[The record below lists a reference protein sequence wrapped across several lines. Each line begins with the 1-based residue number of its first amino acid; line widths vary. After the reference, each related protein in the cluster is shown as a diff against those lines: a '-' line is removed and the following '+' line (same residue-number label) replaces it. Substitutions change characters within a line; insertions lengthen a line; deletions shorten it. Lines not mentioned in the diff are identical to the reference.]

1 MEKLKRSFAAKAA
14 AVILTLACGIAAL
27 ISGVSVICLY
37 EWGAYDGEPSFYD
50 TSLTSSQV
58 YRDADE
64 IFYNLY
70 GFINSKMTEQEITD
84 AIELLWGEDKTNLV
98 FALYESASPDTV
110 LYYNYTAAQ
119 TGGEVEISYNASAD
133 GPYEYADAQHSLTG
147 SSDYTLRC
155 ALRDPLE
162 ADDKY
167 LVSQGWF
174 DWAVSLEYELIIVCA
189 ASLALTAALFIF
201 CVSAAGHKKDI
212 EAIEGGFFTK
222 WPLDILLLLSGF
234 LIFILVCIPAWGGG
248 FGLNTADLLI
258 CFFALLAAAFIALL
272 TLMDFAVRVKLGRWW
287 ENSLIYKAL
296 RLILRLCGGAYR
308 ILKDSVGAIPL
319 SWRTALVSSA
329 ALLAVIFLE
338 YYSTAMNSGFAFLIL
353 ALVCLAVVGFL
364 CRAAAGFKQL
374 AEAAGRIAGG
384 DFDNKLETAKLPRE
398 MKKLAECLNNI
409 GDGMNAAVEQ
419 RTKSERLKAEL
430 ITNVSHDIKTPL
442 TSIINYTDLLKGE
455 KLPKKASEYVEVLDR
470 QSARLKKLT
479 DDLVEAS
486 KASTGN
492 LAVSLESAN
501 LGELA
506 RQAAGEY
513 AERFEKCGLAP
524 VITEPEGG
532 VCALADGRL
541 LWRIFDNL
549 LSNACKY
556 SQENTRIYID
566 ISRVGDAARATFKNV
581 SKSELNINADELM
594 ERFVRGDSSRAGE
607 GSGLGLNI
615 AKSLAELQGGTLN
628 LDIDGDLF
636 KATLELPAA
645 DKATKT
651 AETQADETQT
661 GA

>member
-1 MEKLKRSFAAKAA
+1 MKKLKSSSLAKAV
-14 AVILTLACGIAAL
+14 AVVLTLVCGVAAL
-27 ISGVSVICLY
+27 VSGISVICLY

-50 TSLTSSQV
+50 TSLAGSQV
-58 YRDADE
+58 YRDADD
-64 IFYNLY
+64 IFYSLY

-84 AIELLWGEDKTNLV
+84 AIEEHWGEEKTNLV
-98 FALYESASPDTV
+98 FALYDSASPDTA
-110 LYYNYTAAQ
+110 LYSNYTAAK
-119 TGGEVEISYNASAD
+119 TNGEVVLDYSIS
-133 GPYEYADAQHSLTG
+133 GEGGEYADAAHSLTG
-147 SSDYTLRC
+147 SPDYTLRC

-167 LVSQGWF
+167 LAAQGVF
-174 DWAVSLEYELIIVCA
+174 EWAVFLKYELIIVCA
-189 ASLALTAALFIF
+189 ASLALTVALFIF
-201 CVSAAGHKKDI
+201 CLSAAGHKKDSQ
-212 EAIEGGFFTK
+212 AIEGGFFTK
-222 WPLDILLLLSGF
+222 WPLDILLLLSG
-234 LIFILVCIPAWGGG
+234 LCIGLLVSIPAWGGG
-248 FGLNTADLLI
+248 FGIKRADLLI
-258 CFFALLAAAFIALL
+258 YFFALLAAGLIALL
-272 TLMDFAVRVKLGRWW
+272 TLMDFAARVKLGRWW

-296 RLILRLCGGAYR
+296 RIVWRLCRGAFN

-353 ALVCLAVVGFL
+353 ALVCLAIVGFL
-364 CRAAAGFKQL
+364 CRAAAGFRQIAQA
-374 AEAAGRIAGG
+374 AERIAGG
-384 DFDNKLETAKLPRE
+384 DFENKLETDKLPRD
-398 MKKLAECLNNI
+398 MKKLAQSLNNL
-409 GDGMNAAVEQ
+409 GEGMNAAVEQ

-455 KLPKKASEYVEVLDR
+455 KLPKKAAEYVEVLDR

-492 LAVSLESAN
+492 LAVNLESAD
-501 LGELA
+501 LAELA

-513 AERFEKCGLAP
+513 AERLEKSGLTP
-524 VITEPEGG
+524 VITESEGG

-566 ISRVGDAARATFKNV
+566 LSRDGDKARATFKNV

-615 AKSLAELQGGTLN
+615 AKSLAELQHGTLH

-645 DKATKT
+645 EKAV
-651 AETQADETQT
+651 AAVETQAD
-661 GA
+661 A